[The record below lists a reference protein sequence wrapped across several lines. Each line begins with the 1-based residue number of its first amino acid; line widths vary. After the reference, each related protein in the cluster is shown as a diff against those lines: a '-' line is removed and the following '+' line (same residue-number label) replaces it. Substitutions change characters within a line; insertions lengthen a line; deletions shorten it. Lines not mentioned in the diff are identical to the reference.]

1 MYDSINTMLNANAD
15 TEDSDDEFTLK
26 DVVDKNVGSILDA
39 ATSADDEDDDDEVN
53 FLIFIFWREISNI
66 SCITLH
72 RKNICF
78 CKKVGRTLHFMQDS

>member
-1 MYDSINTMLNANAD
+1 MYDSINSMLNANAD

-53 FLIFIFWREISNI
+53 F
-66 SCITLH
+66 
-72 RKNICF
+72 
-78 CKKVGRTLHFMQDS
+78 

>member
-39 ATSADDEDDDDEVN
+39 ATSADDEDDDDEVI
-53 FLIFIFWREISNI
+53 FFIFIFFTGNFKHMYHTERIFSNF
-66 SCITLH
+66 SWMFL
-72 RKNICF
+72 NPP
-78 CKKVGRTLHFMQDS
+78 KKFQFEF

>member
-53 FLIFIFWREISNI
+53 FLCLHFGGKFQTYVS
-66 SCITLH
+66 H
-72 RKNICF
+72 RKNIF
-78 CKKVGRTLHFMQDS
+78 

>member
-53 FLIFIFWREISNI
+53 FLILLKPNFKYIYW
-66 SCITLH
+66 
-72 RKNICF
+72 KQIC
-78 CKKVGRTLHFMQDS
+78 T

>member
-53 FLIFIFWREISNI
+53 FL
-66 SCITLH
+66 C
-72 RKNICF
+72 
-78 CKKVGRTLHFMQDS
+78 LHFGGKFQTHV

>member
-53 FLIFIFWREISNI
+53 FYVYILAGNFKHMYHTERIFSNFSWMFLNPNKFFPI
-66 SCITLH
+66 
-72 RKNICF
+72 
-78 CKKVGRTLHFMQDS
+78 

>member
-39 ATSADDEDDDDEVN
+39 ATSADDEDDDDEVRN
-53 FLIFIFWREISNI
+53 RNVVLVKEKY
-66 SCITLH
+66 TLFN
-72 RKNICF
+72 KSF
-78 CKKVGRTLHFMQDS
+78 

>member
-1 MYDSINTMLNANAD
+1 MYDSINTMLNANVETEDLNANAD

-53 FLIFIFWREISNI
+53 F
-66 SCITLH
+66 
-72 RKNICF
+72 
-78 CKKVGRTLHFMQDS
+78 

>member
-53 FLIFIFWREISNI
+53 FLCLHFGGKFQTHVS
-66 SCITLH
+66 H
-72 RKNICF
+72 RKNIF
-78 CKKVGRTLHFMQDS
+78 